1 VGIVMSQ
8 QNLDRFLKQAAADP
22 SLTAKVQAARTPEE
36 LIQVAAD
43 HGHELHHATVVR
55 HNLHNMAGMSDEE
68 ITAMGN
74 KIFEQNFG
82 DVFIGRFI

>member
-1 VGIVMSQ
+1 MSQ
-8 QNLDRFLKQAAADP
+8 QNLDRFLKQASADP
-22 SLTAKVQAARTPEE
+22 ALTEKVKAARSAEE

-55 HNLHNMAGMSDEE
+55 HNLHNMAGMSDQE
-68 ITAMGN
+68 ITELGN

>member
-1 VGIVMSQ
+1 
-8 QNLDRFLKQAAADP
+8 
-22 SLTAKVQAARTPEE
+22 
-36 LIQVAAD
+36 
-43 HGHELHHATVVR
+43 VR

>member
-1 VGIVMSQ
+1 MSQ

-43 HGHELHHATVVR
+43 HGHALHHATVVR